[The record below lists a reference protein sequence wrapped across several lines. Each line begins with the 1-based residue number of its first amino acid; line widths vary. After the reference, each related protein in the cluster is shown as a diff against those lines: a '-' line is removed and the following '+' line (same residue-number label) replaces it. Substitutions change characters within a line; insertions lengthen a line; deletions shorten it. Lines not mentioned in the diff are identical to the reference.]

1 MTASL
6 LNGNWTYR
14 SFLNNPDMVRD
25 PNDPNDCKKALDLI
39 FGEGTLSI
47 NVTDETTLRGV
58 LDFGG
63 GFVMDLFGT
72 IIAGS
77 ALMPATLMVT
87 GTGREGT
94 STAKWVYQ
102 YLGYIVPNWPQ
113 GVGQV
118 SAIVGTVVRT
128 IPHDDRSAGEVA
140 SFVIVKQTSI

>member
-14 SFLNNPDMVRD
+14 SFRNIPDMVGDD
-25 PNDPNDCKKALDLI
+25 PNKALALI
-39 FGEGTLSI
+39 FGQGTLSL

-58 LDFGG
+58 LDFGDFG
-63 GFVMDLFGT
+63 GDAEMDLFGT

-77 ALMPATLMVT
+77 AIMPAVLIVT

-102 YLGYIVPNWPQ
+102 YLGYVVPNWPQ
-113 GVGQV
+113 GVSQV
-118 SAIVGTVVRT
+118 PAIVGTVVRT
-128 IPHDDRSAGEVA
+128 IPHGSDHPAGVAA
-140 SFVIVKQTSI
+140 SFVIVKQPSI